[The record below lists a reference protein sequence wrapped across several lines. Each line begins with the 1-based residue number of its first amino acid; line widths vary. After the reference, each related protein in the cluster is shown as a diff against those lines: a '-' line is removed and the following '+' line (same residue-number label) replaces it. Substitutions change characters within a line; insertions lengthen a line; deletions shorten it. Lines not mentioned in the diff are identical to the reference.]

1 MRSTMLGNVA
11 QVDPEVIS
19 GDDQELQVSKLGQLF
34 TADWKTRLLLAGKIW
49 KAHIGAITADNA
61 ITKIVGGGNGTVM
74 DMEQP
79 EMILGVST
87 GYYLMLLEADVLVE
101 SDCDAPDDFMEILLF
116 GDRTQAPV
124 FVAGTVT
131 TPVNCLDGAGAFPGV
146 CYTAVTTD
154 MVDPV
159 LSELFMYRRYETTA
173 VVMAGAAANEEDA
186 IETSLTLHYEPQIP
200 SILAGPCSVVLLFDG
215 TVATNGIATLTF
227 AAVPSSWFPVV

>member
-1 MRSTMLGNVA
+1 MRATILGNEA
-11 QVDPEVIS
+11 QLSPQLIS
-19 GDDQELQVSKLGQLF
+19 GDDQEAQMSKLGQIF
-34 TADWKTRLLLAGKIW
+34 TASWKERLLVAGKIW
-49 KAHIGAITADNA
+49 KAHIGAITADGA

-79 EMILGVST
+79 EMIVGVDA
-87 GYYLMLLEADVLVE
+87 GYYLMLLEADVMVE

-116 GDRTQAPV
+116 GDRTQVPV

-154 MVDPV
+154 MADPV
-159 LSELFMYRRYETTA
+159 LSELFSYRRYETTA
-173 VVMAGAAANEEDA
+173 VVMAGTAANEDDA
-186 IETSLTLHYEPQIP
+186 IVSVLSMHYEPQIP
-200 SILAGPCSVVLLFDG
+200 SILAGPCSIVLLFDG

-227 AAVPSSWFPVV
+227 AAVPSTWFPVA